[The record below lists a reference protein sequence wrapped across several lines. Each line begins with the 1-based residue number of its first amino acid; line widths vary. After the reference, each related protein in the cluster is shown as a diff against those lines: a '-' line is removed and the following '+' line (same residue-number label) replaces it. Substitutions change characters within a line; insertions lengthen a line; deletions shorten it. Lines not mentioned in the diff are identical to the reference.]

1 MAFFFPMWKISA
13 SLSDPRLVPE
23 AHTSD
28 TTAQPWVQSRQ
39 KGKGEDGITAV
50 RKGKAKQAAFTCLLS
65 LYPPTPSGRSAGA
78 PYRNSAWMDMPPCDS
93 DFLSLNFGMELGF
106 IYLHI
111 CCFSRSKQVG
121 TSAIGWSLTIPI
133 NSICV
138 LVCGTERP
146 ARWKDSNKFQ
156 DWLTH
161 KPQGRLSASWIL
173 VHLQCTLWP
182 FGFYMTYRV
191 FITYFWQKSNS
202 FKVH

>member
-1 MAFFFPMWKISA
+1 MWKISA
-13 SLSDPRLVPE
+13 SLNDPRLVPE

-28 TTAQPWVQSRQ
+28 TAAQPWVQSRQ
-39 KGKGEDGITAV
+39 KGKWEDGITAV

-65 LYPPTPSGRSAGA
+65 LYPHHLVRLQGLPTEIVLGYA
-78 PYRNSAWMDMPPCDS
+78 PCDS

-111 CCFSRSKQVG
+111 CCFSRSKQVE
-121 TSAIGWSLTIPI
+121 TFAIGWSLTIPI

-138 LVCGTERP
+138 LVCGRERP
-146 ARWKDSNKFQ
+146 TKWKDSNKFQ

-191 FITYFWQKSNS
+191 FIKYFWQNQTPLKYI
-202 FKVH
+202 KTCPM

>member
-1 MAFFFPMWKISA
+1 MWKISA

-23 AHTSD
+23 VHTSD

-50 RKGKAKQAAFTCLLS
+50 RKGKAKQAAFTCLLT

-111 CCFSRSKQVG
+111 CCFSRSKQVK
-121 TSAIGWSLTIPI
+121 TFAIGWSLTIPI

-138 LVCGTERP
+138 LVCGRERP
-146 ARWKDSNKFQ
+146 AKWKDSNKFQ

-191 FITYFWQKSNS
+191 FITYFWQNQTPLKYI
-202 FKVH
+202 KTCPM